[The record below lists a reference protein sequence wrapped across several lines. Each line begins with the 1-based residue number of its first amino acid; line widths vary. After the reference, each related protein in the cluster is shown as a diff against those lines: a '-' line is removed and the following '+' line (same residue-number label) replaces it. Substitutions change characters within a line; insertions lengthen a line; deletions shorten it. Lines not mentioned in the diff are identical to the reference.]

1 MLPELLLGSGTLIDG
16 RPWVLPVPAPVEVP
30 TLELFIPV
38 GAGVMEGADDTLGGV
53 LTLLDPGELPLE
65 LATVLVEGETLAPLV
80 GVDVPIGAIGLASSS
95 PVPPQATPTEVAIST
110 KREARSV
117 GATDKYFAIIV
128 DKVRWVGVR
137 SIACCSRGAAV
148 A

>member
-16 RPWVLPVPAPVEVP
+16 RPWVLPVPVPMLPEVIP
-30 TLELFIPV
+30 LGVGFI
-38 GAGVMEGADDTLGGV
+38 EGADDTLGGA
-53 LTLLDPGELPLE
+53 TALLDPGELPLE